1 VKILNIKIS
10 DVVNR
15 RGGRMILVGD
25 IMSDEVI
32 VVYEDMLIRQ
42 VAHLMLRKQ
51 VTAFPVVSKKIG
63 LVGIISMTDLF
74 MMINKAFIKKTDDE
88 FRKRLAMF
96 RDMSVGDV
104 MSRKVVTVKPTT
116 TLDEIVD
123 LVVRKKIHVFPVV
136 EKKEIVGIISRH
148 DILNAVYAYD

>member
-1 VKILNIKIS
+1 
-10 DVVNR
+10 
-15 RGGRMILVGD
+15 MILVGD

-136 EKKEIVGIISRH
+136 EKKEIVGIISRN

>member
-74 MMINKAFIKKTDDE
+74 MMINKDFIKKTDDE

>member
-1 VKILNIKIS
+1 
-10 DVVNR
+10 
-15 RGGRMILVGD
+15 MIIVGD

-74 MMINKAFIKKTDDE
+74 MMINKAFIKRTDDE

-96 RDMSVGDV
+96 RDMSVGQV
-104 MSRKVVTVKPTT
+104 MSKKVITVKPTT
-116 TLDEIVD
+116 TLDEIVN
-123 LVVRKKIHVFPVV
+123 LVVQKKIHVFPVV

>member
-1 VKILNIKIS
+1 
-10 DVVNR
+10 
-15 RGGRMILVGD
+15 MILVGD

>member
-1 VKILNIKIS
+1 
-10 DVVNR
+10 
-15 RGGRMILVGD
+15 MILVGD

-51 VTAFPVVSKKIG
+51 VTAFPVVNKKIG

>member
-1 VKILNIKIS
+1 MSV
-10 DVVNR
+10 
-15 RGGRMILVGD
+15 
-25 IMSDEVI
+25 SDEVI

-74 MMINKAFIKKTDDE
+74 MMINKAFIKRTDDE

-96 RDMSVGDV
+96 RDMSVGQV
-104 MSRKVVTVKPTT
+104 MSKKVITVKPTT
-116 TLDEIVD
+116 TLDEIVN
-123 LVVRKKIHVFPVV
+123 LVVQKKIHVFPVV